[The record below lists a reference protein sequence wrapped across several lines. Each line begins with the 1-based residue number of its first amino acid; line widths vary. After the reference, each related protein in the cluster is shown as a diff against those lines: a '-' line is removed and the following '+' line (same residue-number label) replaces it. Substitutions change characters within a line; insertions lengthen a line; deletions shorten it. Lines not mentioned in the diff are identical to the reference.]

1 MMRTARVWLI
11 LTLVVI
17 LCSAAQAAWGSPF
30 STVSRDHWAYKDIEY
45 LRSKG
50 IIPGPEEGPEDHWHF
65 ADRGEAAAA
74 LARTLEVFDASTATE
89 EEKSN
94 LKRILAFFARDLEA
108 AGVIFP
114 KDDPLAASAGT
125 EDIQPSRFET
135 AGLLARTLETVDR
148 EKIDKADLERVDR
161 LVDEYREEL
170 NLWAPDVEGLEERV
184 ATIEEGVGGWHLSG
198 TLRFDANYYRAGAVG
213 SEGYGIYTD
222 DPGQDSDTRF
232 SRMWLNIL
240 KRVDDKVSFFSR
252 LEMDSDSE
260 ENGLFVDQAY
270 ILADFPGN
278 WGSYIGRWYFDWE
291 ADDSLYLGEEPIFT
305 HRVMNGF
312 LVRHDLP
319 MGHFEAYASRPE
331 KETGAEQGYEFG
343 ARYKMHLSERLRF
356 SLNAIERQ
364 PDEGF
369 DKQILWTAAGLDL
382 NPFWTVRGAI
392 YRQDTGTDTPYAFQA
407 ILQGKQT
414 ERALTSFWLEFMS
427 FDQGFE
433 FWNSAY
439 QDYGTFMGWNDGEG
453 GHSTTPVGDVY
464 DNILF
469 IRLDQQW
476 DEKISSFQR
485 YVLALHRY
493 DGENALNFTVG
504 LKYRYTPNIAFILVY
519 DKVEEAFDEGLD
531 DHLIQLR
538 TEVWF

>member
-1 MMRTARVWLI
+1 MRTARVWLI

-17 LCSAAQAAWGSPF
+17 LCSSAQIAWGSPF
-30 STVSRDHWAYKDIEY
+30 STVSRGHWAYKDIEY
-45 LRSKG
+45 LRLKG
-50 IIPGPEEGPEDHWHF
+50 IITSPEEGPEGYWHF

-94 LKRILAFFARDLEA
+94 LKRILVFFAKDLET

-114 KDDPLAASAGT
+114 KDDLLAASAGT
-125 EDIQPSRFET
+125 EDVQPSRFET

-148 EKIDKADLERVDR
+148 ETIDKADLERVDR

-170 NLWAPDVEGLEERV
+170 DLWAPDLEGLEERV
-184 ATIEEGVGGWHLSG
+184 AQIEEGVGGWRLSG
-198 TLRFDANYYRAGAVG
+198 ALRFDANYYRAGAVG
-213 SEGYGIYTD
+213 SEGYGIYGD
-222 DPGQDSDTRF
+222 EPGQDGDMRF
-232 SRMWLNIL
+232 SRMWLNIS

-252 LEMDSDSE
+252 LEMNPRSK
-260 ENGLFVDQAY
+260 ENELFLDQAY
-270 ILADFPGN
+270 FLTDFPGN
-278 WGSYIGRWYFDWE
+278 WSSYIGRWYFDWE

-312 LVRHDLP
+312 MIRHDLP
-319 MGHFEAYASRPE
+319 MGHFEAYASRPQ
-331 KETGAEQGYEFG
+331 KETDVEQGYEFG
-343 ARYKMHLSERLRF
+343 ARYKMHLSERLWF
-356 SLNAIERQ
+356 SLNVIERQ
-364 PDEGF
+364 LYEDF
-369 DKQILWTAAGLDL
+369 DKQVLWAVAGLDL

-414 ERALTSFWLEFMS
+414 ERGLTSFWLEFMS

-433 FWNSAY
+433 LWNRAY

-453 GHSTTPVGDVY
+453 GHPTTPVGAVY

-476 DEKISSFQR
+476 DEKISTFQR

-493 DGENALNFTVG
+493 DGENAINFTVG
-504 LKYRYTPNIAFILVY
+504 LKYRYTPHIAFVLVY